1 MGENRVA
8 IITGSTRGIG
18 KSIAKLFIE
27 RNISVVV
34 NGRKQESVEQT
45 VKELQQLGGK
55 VIGLAG
61 PVENPA
67 TGEALVKLALQTF
80 GRVDILINNAGII
93 RDHLAVKMSH
103 QDFFDVINVH
113 VNGTFYCTK
122 PFITALKNAKLGGF
136 LINMTSTAGIQGTIG
151 QVNYSAAKAAICGMT
166 WTLAK
171 ELINDEIQVHAIA
184 PAAVTDMTKPYIER
198 AKQQAAKRKEPLP
211 SYWEI
216 GSPDDVAAF
225 IWKLIQKKDMST
237 SGEIYGVNG
246 SHVVHWNPMQ
256 AESKM

>member
-1 MGENRVA
+1 MSEHRVA

-18 KSIAKLFIE
+18 KSMAKLFTQH
-27 RNISVVV
+27 NLSVVV
-34 NGRKQESVEQT
+34 NGRKQENVEQT
-45 VKELQQLGGK
+45 TEELQQLGGK

-61 PVENPA
+61 SVENPA
-67 TGEALVKLALQTF
+67 TGEALVKLAIETF

-93 RDHLAVKMSH
+93 RDKLAVNMNH

-122 PFITALKNAKLGGF
+122 PFIAALKKAKRGGF
-136 LINMTSTAGIQGTIG
+136 LINMTSTAGFHGSVG

-171 ELINDEIQVHAIA
+171 ELFQDEIQVHAIA

-198 AKQQAAKRKEPLP
+198 AKQQAAKRNEPFP

-216 GSPDDVAAF
+216 GSPDDIASF
-225 IWKLIQKKDMST
+225 IWNLIQKKDMSI

-246 SHVVHWNPMQ
+246 SHVIRWNKMQ
-256 AESKM
+256 AEK